1 MTSKCYTVG
10 KVEGIENKM
19 NNFDE
24 AKELFKTGNYSCV
37 LCKDGTAYTS
47 TKRGVAPLLEWVT
60 QDVDLKGFSA
70 ADKIVGK
77 AAAFLFV
84 TSRVKEVYA
93 SVMSKTAID
102 ILSQYGISAEYE
114 TLVQIIV
121 NRSGTGPC
129 PMEQAVAAIDEP
141 LAAIKAIQNT
151 LADLQSKGK
160 NNIK

>member
-1 MTSKCYTVG
+1 
-10 KVEGIENKM
+10 M
-19 NNFDE
+19 NRQ
-24 AKELFKTGNYSCV
+24 KKIFKTGKYSCV
-37 LCKDGTAYTS
+37 LYKDGTTYTS

-60 QDVDLKGFSA
+60 QGVDPKGFSA

-84 TSRVKEVYA
+84 ISGVKEVYA
-93 SVMSKTAID
+93 PVMSETAVH
-102 ILSQYGISAEYE
+102 ILSQYGISVEYE

-129 PMEQAVAAIDEP
+129 PMEQAVAHIDEP

-151 LADLQSKGK
+151 LSNLQAKEK
-160 NNIK
+160 ENMK

>member
-1 MTSKCYTVG
+1 
-10 KVEGIENKM
+10 M

-24 AKELFKTGNYSCV
+24 AKEQFETGAYSCV

-60 QDVDLKGFSA
+60 QGVDLKGFSA

-84 TSRVKEVYA
+84 TSGVKEVYA

-102 ILSQYGISAEYE
+102 ILSQYGITAEYE
-114 TLVQIIV
+114 TLVQIIE
-121 NRSGTGPC
+121 NRSKTGPC
-129 PMEQAVAAIDEP
+129 PMEQAVSGIDEP
-141 LAAIKAIQNT
+141 LAAIQAIQKT
-151 LADLQSKGK
+151 LADLQSNGK
-160 NNIK
+160 ANKK